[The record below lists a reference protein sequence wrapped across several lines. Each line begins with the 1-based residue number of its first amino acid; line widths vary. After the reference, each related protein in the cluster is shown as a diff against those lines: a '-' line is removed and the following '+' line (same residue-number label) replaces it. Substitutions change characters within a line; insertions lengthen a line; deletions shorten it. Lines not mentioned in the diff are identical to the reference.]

1 MGENHEKLRG
11 FGLHPW
17 RSRSRQSFARLTH
30 CEARGVEFLE
40 VWLKA
45 IGVAVRKWGAGL
57 LGTGLLGVGLTLGSM
72 AEAQVVPPA
81 KTIPEAPSLQNET
94 LKPLDYRNKY
104 DIYGGFASSHF
115 NAGPALIPGANLGGF
130 DVQGTM
136 WLSMRF
142 GATAN
147 IRGYY
152 GTTGVVPNPY
162 GIRGPFIYE
171 HQFMAGPSIRGPKNE
186 HAALTFHALVGGA
199 YGVFDSALNQGVSGP
214 NLGLFNNGFAFAT
227 ALGGSVDLNRNS
239 KFSLRISPDY
249 LLTRFGGVSQN
260 EFAISVGVLYRLN
273 KMRPK

>member
-1 MGENHEKLRG
+1 
-11 FGLHPW
+11 
-17 RSRSRQSFARLTH
+17 
-30 CEARGVEFLE
+30 
-40 VWLKA
+40 LKA
-45 IGVAVRKWGAGL
+45 IGVEVRKWGAVV
-57 LGTGLLGVGLTLGSM
+57 LGTGLLGVGLTLGST

-136 WLSMRF
+136 WLSMRL

-147 IRGYY
+147 VRGYY

-171 HQFMAGPSIRGPKNE
+171 HQFMGGPSIRGPKNE
-186 HAALTFHALVGGA
+186 HAALTFHALVGGS
-199 YGVFDSALNQGVSGP
+199 YGVFNSAVDQGLSGP
-214 NLGLFNNGFAFAT
+214 NLGLFNNGFTLAT
-227 ALGGSVDLNRNS
+227 ALGGSLDLNRSS

>member
-1 MGENHEKLRG
+1 LWPDQEREEWFSLGENHDTPG
-11 FGLHPW
+11 V
-17 RSRSRQSFARLTH
+17 T
-30 CEARGVEFLE
+30 RGVEFLE

-45 IGVAVRKWGAGL
+45 IGVAVRKLGAWLLGAGL
-57 LGTGLLGVGLTLGSM
+57 LGAGLTLGSM

-147 IRGYY
+147 VRGYY

-162 GIRGPFIYE
+162 GIRGPFVFE

-186 HAALTFHALVGGA
+186 HAALTFHGLVGGA
-199 YGVFDSALNQGVSGP
+199 YGVFDSALNPGLTGP
-214 NLGLFNNGFAFAT
+214 NLGLFNNGFTLAT
-227 ALGGSVDLNRNS
+227 AVGGSLDLNRNS
-239 KFSLRISPDY
+239 KFSLRLSPDY

-260 EFAISVGVLYRLN
+260 EFAISLGVLYRLN

>member
-1 MGENHEKLRG
+1 LRG
-11 FGLHPW
+11 
-17 RSRSRQSFARLTH
+17 
-30 CEARGVEFLE
+30 RGVEFLE

-45 IGVAVRKWGAGL
+45 IGVDLRKWGAVL
-57 LGTGLLGVGLTLGSM
+57 LGAGLLGVGLTLGS

-147 IRGYY
+147 VRGYY

-162 GIRGPFIYE
+162 GIRGPFIME
-171 HQFMAGPSIRGPKNE
+171 HQFMGGASIRGPKNE
-186 HAALTFHALVGGA
+186 HAALTFHALAGGA
-199 YGVFDSALNQGVSGP
+199 YGVFNSAIDQGLSGP
-214 NLGLFNNGFAFAT
+214 NLGLFNNGLTLAT
-227 ALGGSVDLNRNS
+227 ALGGSLDLNRSS
-239 KFSLRISPDY
+239 KFSLRLSPDY

-273 KMRPK
+273 KMRPKEPRPHR